1 MKDIFSYN
9 IDINKTAYMNW
20 RTDKHDYIENMITIA
35 DGFMESSLIAA
46 KAVLD
51 DNFSKRA
58 DVVIFPILFN
68 ANHAIELYLK
78 AITWTLNILLKNG
91 KKIEGKHN
99 INQLFNNMKSRV
111 MEFENDKDKKMQFKK
126 LIQNLSCYLDELDNK
141 INHKNSKKG
150 QDNMDF
156 SRYPFDNKYINH
168 FYVDTYDNVTVDLEN
183 FIIRFTEI
191 GDNLSS
197 IAYHY
202 LYDFLEAEN

>member
-1 MKDIFSYN
+1 MKDIFSCN
-9 IDINKTAYMNW
+9 TDINKTAYMNW
-20 RTDKHDYIENMITIA
+20 RTDKHDYIKNIITVA
-35 DGFMESSLIAA
+35 DGFMESSLISA
-46 KAVLD
+46 KEVV
-51 DNFSKRA
+51 NNNYGKRA

-78 AITWTLNILLKNG
+78 AIMWTLNVLLKKD

-99 INQLFNNMKSRV
+99 INQMFNTVKSRV
-111 MEFENDKDKKMQFKK
+111 IEFETDKERIAQFKK
-126 LIQNLSCYLDELDNK
+126 LTQNLSCYLDELNIT
-141 INHKNSKKG
+141 INDKESKNG

-156 SRYPFDNKYINH
+156 ARYPFDNKYINH

-183 FIIRFTEI
+183 FINRFTEI

-197 IAYHY
+197 IAQHY

>member
-20 RTDKHDYIENMITIA
+20 RTDKHDYIKNMITIA
-35 DGFMESSLIAA
+35 DGFMESSLISAN
-46 KAVLD
+46 AVLN

-111 MEFENDKDKKMQFKK
+111 MEFETDKDKKIQFKK

-197 IAYHY
+197 IAEHY